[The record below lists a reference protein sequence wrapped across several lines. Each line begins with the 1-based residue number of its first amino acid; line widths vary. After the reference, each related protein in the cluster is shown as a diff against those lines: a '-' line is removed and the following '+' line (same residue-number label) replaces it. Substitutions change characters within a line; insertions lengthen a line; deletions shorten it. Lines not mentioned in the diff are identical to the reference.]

1 MTHDDER
8 PAILARA
15 APLEPWGDVLGG
27 RVADE
32 LLVAAGRGDLGA
44 LAAFYDR
51 TAPAVL
57 GLLRAVLGA
66 APQAER
72 AAERV
77 YLRVWR
83 TAPRF
88 DPAGGSAY
96 ALLLGAARRELV
108 GRVRDI
114 VADRR

>member
-1 MTHDDER
+1 MTHDDEGR
-8 PAILARA
+8 PVLARA
-15 APLEPWGDVLGG
+15 EPLEPWSEVLGG
-27 RVADE
+27 QVVDE

-51 TAPAVL
+51 TAPAVF
-57 GLLRAVLGA
+57 GLLRAMLGA
-66 APQAER
+66 APLAES

-77 YLRVWR
+77 YLQVWR

-88 DPAGGSAY
+88 DPAGESAY

-114 VADRR
+114 LADRR